1 MSKKAS
7 DSDSKEELTA
17 ERNDFETEL
26 IEECV
31 EEYLDQQVGF
41 SENWLLEIA
50 GFNWIIFLIKIKG
63 FVNFS
68 FGFNAMLLV
77 IFSLE

>member
-1 MSKKAS
+1 MGWVLCIIGDRQNSNKAMSKKAS
-7 DSDSKEELTA
+7 DSDAKEELTA

-41 SENWLLEIA
+41 SEN
-50 GFNWIIFLIKIKG
+50 
-63 FVNFS
+63 
-68 FGFNAMLLV
+68 
-77 IFSLE
+77 

>member
-41 SENWLLEIA
+41 SEN
-50 GFNWIIFLIKIKG
+50 
-63 FVNFS
+63 
-68 FGFNAMLLV
+68 
-77 IFSLE
+77 

>member
-1 MSKKAS
+1 MFLFFPAIVLLFVVGWVLHIIGDRQNSNEATAKKAS

-31 EEYLDQQVGF
+31 EECLDQ
-41 SENWLLEIA
+41 
-50 GFNWIIFLIKIKG
+50 
-63 FVNFS
+63 
-68 FGFNAMLLV
+68 
-77 IFSLE
+77 

>member
-1 MSKKAS
+1 MGWVLCIIGDRQNSNKAMSKKAS

-31 EEYLDQQVGF
+31 EECLDQ
-41 SENWLLEIA
+41 
-50 GFNWIIFLIKIKG
+50 
-63 FVNFS
+63 
-68 FGFNAMLLV
+68 
-77 IFSLE
+77 